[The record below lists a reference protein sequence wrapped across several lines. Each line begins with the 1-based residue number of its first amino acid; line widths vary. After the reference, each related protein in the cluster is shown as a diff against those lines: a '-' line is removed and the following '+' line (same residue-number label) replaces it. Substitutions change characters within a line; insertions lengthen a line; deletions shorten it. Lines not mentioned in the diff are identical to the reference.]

1 MGLGTPIKSGCF
13 GPICTPFSRDMY
25 PIFEG
30 YVPHFRGICT
40 PFSRICTPF
49 SRDMYPIF
57 EDMYPI
63 FEDMYQHFGEYVP
76 IKKTRVLAFPCL
88 TFRVHI
94 IYTKFAK
101 IKYSRKDSM
110 KDSRKD
116 SMKNSKKGDYMYHT
130 IILWVH
136 IVSKE

>member
-1 MGLGTPIKSGCF
+1 
-13 GPICTPFSRDMY
+13 MY

-30 YVPHFRGICT
+30 YVPHFRGYVYKFREKT
-40 PFSRICTPF
+40 ERS
-49 SRDMYPIF
+49 DKK
-57 EDMYPI
+57 
-63 FEDMYQHFGEYVP
+63 YVP
-76 IKKTRVLAFPCL
+76 IKKTRVLVFPCL

-94 IYTKFAK
+94 IYTKFWQ
-101 IKYSRKDSM
+101 IKYSRKYSM

>member
-1 MGLGTPIKSGCF
+1 
-13 GPICTPFSRDMY
+13 MY

-30 YVPHFRGICT
+30 YVPTFRGYVYKFREKT
-40 PFSRICTPF
+40 ERS
-49 SRDMYPIF
+49 DKK
-57 EDMYPI
+57 
-63 FEDMYQHFGEYVP
+63 YVP

-94 IYTKFAK
+94 IYTKFWQ
-101 IKYSRKDSM
+101 IKYSRKYSMKDSRKDSM
-110 KDSRKD
+110 KDSRKV

>member
-1 MGLGTPIKSGCF
+1 
-13 GPICTPFSRDMY
+13 MY
-25 PIFEG
+25 Q
-30 YVPHFRGICT
+30 H
-40 PFSRICTPF
+40 
-49 SRDMYPIF
+49 F
-57 EDMYPI
+57 EDMYTNL
-63 FEDMYQHFGEYVP
+63 ERKTERSDKKYVP

-116 SMKNSKKGDYMYHT
+116 SMKDSRKDSMKNSKKGDYMYHT